1 MAFIHLLKNG
11 YRGKL
16 GETVGQKW
24 KNELTL
30 RTYQATNNSKSEA
43 QLQQR
48 VIYKENISES
58 SIVYS
63 SLVGVRKNV
72 AKGMNLFNLFT
83 SQWSKTKGA
92 LDNSWVTSKIFDKP
106 NLELSLYGVYSDGAG
121 FFSVYVIPPEIDIN
135 RCKNFALKGFFGTLD
150 VNTQVLSTLMDVI
163 TAIGVGRFEN
173 DNTGLVTDN
182 GLIVQSERVFKFPNK
197 TLFQLSFD
205 FENKHYVTNLLSDYL
220 FSQEYVFQYYSVN
233 YIWQAPYFS

>member
-30 RTYQATNNSKSEA
+30 RTYQGTNNSKSEA

-48 VIYKENISES
+48 AIYKENISES

-63 SLVGVRKNV
+63 SLVGVNKNV

-83 SQWSKTKGA
+83 SQWSKTKGN

-106 NLELSLYGVYSDGAG
+106 NLELSLYNLYSDGLDYI
-121 FFSVYVIPPEIDIN
+121 SVYVIPPEIDIN
-135 RCKNFALKGFFGTLD
+135 RCKNFALKGFFGTID
-150 VNTQVLSTLMDVI
+150 PDTQALSTLMDII
-163 TAIGVGRFEN
+163 TAIGVGTFEN

-182 GLIVQSERVFKFPNK
+182 GLIVHSIRTSKLPNK

-205 FENKHYVTNLLSDYL
+205 FENKHYVTNIIGNYRDSLSMR
-220 FSQEYVFQYYSVN
+220 FNYYSVN
-233 YIWQAPYFS
+233 YIWKAPYFS